1 MLVPDILLTARP
13 FPCVS
18 PSAVLSTLP
27 TPFVKLTDFGLSR
40 FVNPASPLLATRCG
54 SEEYAAPELIMGK
67 MYDGR
72 QTDAWALGVVLYAI
86 VTGVMPFVESVSG
99 GSRARKAYLLKIAK
113 ADFRWPGQTS
123 LSRTSSLSA
132 ASPPSHA
139 RGVSDSVSTA
149 PGSTSNSP
157 HMLRLVSPAVVTLVE
172 RLLVR
177 DPAKRATV
185 SQVWDMEW
193 MQGEGRPERRSGI
206 LRRQQLEQSRH
217 RLGSESWEA

>member
-1 MLVPDILLTARP
+1 MPDILLTARP
-13 FPCVS
+13 FPCAD
-18 PSAVLSTLP
+18 PSAVLATLP
-27 TPFVKLTDFGLSR
+27 TPFIKLTDFGLSR

-86 VTGVMPFVESVSG
+86 VTGVMPFVEAVTG

-113 ADFRWPGQTS
+113 ADFRWPGQAP
-123 LSRTSSLSA
+123 LSRSSSLSTAA
-132 ASPPSHA
+132 ASTHS
-139 RGVSDSVSTA
+139 RGVSESTPA
-149 PGSTSNSP
+149 PKSGSASSSP
-157 HMLRLVSPAVVTLVE
+157 HMSRMVTPAVQEVVE

-177 DPAKRATV
+177 NPAKRATV

-193 MQGEGRPERRSGI
+193 LQGEGRPERRAGVV
-206 LRRQQLEQSRH
+206 RRPDLGLSRE
-217 RLGSESWEA
+217 RMASETWDFD